1 MQSNEM
7 CKYMAI
13 IVNMDTTNFSSMI
26 GEIYVEIMC
35 YNVKLYFLNR
45 LKIVFKFH
53 ESVNFLCI

>member
-13 IVNMDTTNFSSMI
+13 MDTTNFSSMI
-26 GEIYVEIMC
+26 GEIYIEIM
-35 YNVKLYFLNR
+35 YYYVKLFFLNR
-45 LKIVFKFH
+45 LKTVFKFH